1 MRLTLCRASIFTF
14 NAAAAL
20 HVAATVTEPTS
31 RNDTTSGN
39 RHADDENLV
48 VVAGDSESDA
58 VEGESVTLT
67 HGGAVSKS
75 ALRVLSDLGNL
86 RGRHSV
92 IEIRDEGYD
101 SIRRTVSMDHSFQ
114 RGSGLSITD
123 VLHVNQ
129 EHKGCSNGAG
139 PSKNSRGEI
148 SKSSYRRRVLHC
160 VLSPIAMKRSFS
172 SGRFS
177 LSRNGRG
184 KQWVLPV

>member
-1 MRLTLCRASIFTF
+1 MLNNHRGGMEQTASETGIISNMET
-14 NAAAAL
+14 
-20 HVAATVTEPTS
+20 P

-48 VVAGDSESDA
+48 VVAGDSESDD

-101 SIRRTVSMDHSFQ
+101 SIRRTVSMDHSF
-114 RGSGLSITD
+114 
-123 VLHVNQ
+123 
-129 EHKGCSNGAG
+129 KG
-139 PSKNSRGEI
+139 
-148 SKSSYRRRVLHC
+148 VVVFQLLMFC
-160 VLSPIAMKRSFS
+160 V
-172 SGRFS
+172 
-177 LSRNGRG
+177 
-184 KQWVLPV
+184 

>member
-1 MRLTLCRASIFTF
+1 MLNNHRGGTEQTALETGKIS
-14 NAAAAL
+14 NMAA
-20 HVAATVTEPTS
+20 P

-48 VVAGDSESDA
+48 AVAGDSESDA
-58 VEGESVTLT
+58 IEGESVTLT
-67 HGGAVSKS
+67 HGGAISKS

-92 IEIRDEGYD
+92 IEIRDEGYN
-101 SIRRTVSMDHSFQ
+101 SIRRTISMDHSFQ
-114 RGSGLSITD
+114 WGSGFSIAD
-123 VLHVNQ
+123 VLHVNE
-129 EHKGCSNGAG
+129 EHEGCSNRVG
-139 PSKNSRGEI
+139 PSKNSRGESI
-148 SKSSYRRRVLHC
+148 KSSYMRTVLHC

-177 LSRNGRG
+177 LTRNGRG

>member
-1 MRLTLCRASIFTF
+1 MEFFFKI
-14 NAAAAL
+14 
-20 HVAATVTEPTS
+20 
-31 RNDTTSGN
+31 G
-39 RHADDENLV
+39 LV
-48 VVAGDSESDA
+48 KRIG
-58 VEGESVTLT
+58 GESVTLS

-114 RGSGLSITD
+114 RGSGLSIAD

-129 EHKGCSNGAG
+129 EHEGCSNGAG
-139 PSKNSRGEI
+139 PSKNSRGES
-148 SKSSYRRRVLHC
+148 SKSSYRRKVLHC

-184 KQWVLPV
+184 RQWVLPV

>member
-1 MRLTLCRASIFTF
+1 MD
-14 NAAAAL
+14 N
-20 HVAATVTEPTS
+20 VVATVTKPTS

-114 RGSGLSITD
+114 RGSGLSIAD

-129 EHKGCSNGAG
+129 EHEGC
-139 PSKNSRGEI
+139 I
-148 SKSSYRRRVLHC
+148 S
-160 VLSPIAMKRSFS
+160 M
-172 SGRFS
+172 GT
-177 LSRNGRG
+177 RN
-184 KQWVLPV
+184 KKFIEKIFIYFYIKI

>member
-1 MRLTLCRASIFTF
+1 MQWVETTL
-14 NAAAAL
+14 L
-20 HVAATVTEPTS
+20 ETS

-48 VVAGDSESDA
+48 VVAGDSESDV

-67 HGGAVSKS
+67 HGRAVSKS
-75 ALRVLSDLGNL
+75 ALHVLSDLGNL

-177 LSRNGRG
+177 LTRNGRG

>member
-1 MRLTLCRASIFTF
+1 MD
-14 NAAAAL
+14 N
-20 HVAATVTEPTS
+20 VAATVTEPTS

-114 RGSGLSITD
+114 RGSGLSIAD

-129 EHKGCSNGAG
+129 EHEGCSNGAG
-139 PSKNSRGEI
+139 PSKNSRGES
-148 SKSSYRRRVLHC
+148 SKSSYRRKVLHC

-184 KQWVLPV
+184 RQWVLPV